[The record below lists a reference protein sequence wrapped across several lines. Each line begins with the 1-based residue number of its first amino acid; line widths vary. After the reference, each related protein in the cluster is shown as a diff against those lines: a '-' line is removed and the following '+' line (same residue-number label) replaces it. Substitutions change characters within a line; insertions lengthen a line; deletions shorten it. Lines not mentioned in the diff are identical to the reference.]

1 MPVEHF
7 REKIDRVDGRI
18 LELIEERV
26 DIARKI
32 GAIKRKKG
40 LPIVDQ
46 EREQKILSNVTGKTM
61 LNKQFVKQIFR
72 EIMEYCR
79 ENE

>member
-1 MPVEHF
+1 MPIEQL
-7 REKIDRVDGRI
+7 REKIDKVDARI
-18 LELIEERV
+18 LDAVEERV
-26 DIARKI
+26 DLARKI
-32 GAIKRKKG
+32 GAVKRKKG

-46 EREQKILSNVTGKTM
+46 EREQKVLSNMTGKTK

-72 EIMEYCR
+72 DIMEYCR

>member
-32 GAIKRKKG
+32 GTIKRKKG

-46 EREQKILSNVTGKTM
+46 EREQKILSNVTGKTR